1 MQLARAAIVLA
12 VSLVTPLA
20 AAQEIEWHTD
30 YRSMIADA
38 RETGKPIFL
47 SFRCAPC
54 QNCRV
59 FDARV
64 TQTPK
69 DSPRGELLQQYV
81 CARIIS
87 NTGMNIALFDRD
99 WHNSVYYFIMNADEQ
114 IYMRYGGR
122 DERGAE
128 VYLDYDSLELALK
141 LGLEQHAKAKAG
153 RLPAPQKP
161 EPAYPSD
168 FPLLKEEVM
177 DAGRCVE
184 CHLMGDYKLLEKERA
199 GTLDKLTDMFAYP
212 DIRRIG
218 IELDVPKGLVV
229 KSATGPV
236 ADAGMLAG
244 DLIVGINGT
253 PVLTFGDLQYYY
265 NKTPRRG
272 TESIQLA
279 VRRGESQR
287 ELTVSLPDEWWYT
300 DLYHRYWTVEP
311 QPYFTTEPLTV
322 ERRRELGLPE
332 DGLAAEVVKVDPAAQ
347 VYNLH
352 KLKAGDIVTAV
363 NGVDR
368 DEFTQRLDVY
378 IRLNVASGSKFSA
391 RVLRDGETSEMTVK
405 TYREHFRKVDQ

>member
-1 MQLARAAIVLA
+1 MIRSWPALLALLLLLPFDAFAEGI
-12 VSLVTPLA
+12 
-20 AAQEIEWHTD
+20 QWHTD
-30 YRSMIADA
+30 YKSMIDEA

-64 TQTPK
+64 TQTALE
-69 DSPRGELLQQYV
+69 SPRGQLLQQYV

-87 NTGMNIALFDRD
+87 NTGMDIALFDRD

-122 DERGAE
+122 DETGAE
-128 VYLDYDSLELALK
+128 AYLTYESLELALRQ
-141 LGLEQHAKAKAG
+141 GLEQHAKAEAG
-153 RLPAPQKP
+153 LLPAPPKP
-161 EPAYPSD
+161 EPIYPSD

-177 DAGRCVE
+177 DMGRCVE
-184 CHLMGDYKLLEKERA
+184 CHLMGDYKLLEKERD
-199 GTLDKLTDMFAYP
+199 GKLDKLTDMYAYP
-212 DIRRIG
+212 DVKRIG

-229 KSATGPV
+229 KNATGAV
-236 ADAGMLAG
+236 AEAGMQKG
-244 DLIVGINGT
+244 DLIVAINGT

-272 TESIQLA
+272 TESITLA
-279 VRRGESQR
+279 VQR
-287 ELTVSLPDEWWYT
+287 DDARKDLTVTLPQEWWYT
-300 DLYHRYWTVEP
+300 DLYHRYWTIEP
-311 QPYFTTEPLTV
+311 QPFFTTVPLPP

-332 DGLAAEVVKVDPAAQ
+332 DGLAAEVTKVDPAAQ

-352 KLKAGDIVTAV
+352 KLKVGDIITAV

-368 DEFTQRLDVY
+368 DDFTQRLDVY
-378 IRLNVASGSKFSA
+378 VKLNIDSGKAFTAS
-391 RVLRDGETSEMTVK
+391 VLRDGELSEMQVK
-405 TYREHFRKVDQ
+405 TYREHFRKMQQ